1 MFVSNL
7 VIHVDKKV
15 FDDVYH
21 SPDKPFVNL
30 ISQVV
35 CWGSKKKVETSL
47 WYADYDRNNETM
59 VVELQRYF
67 P

>member
-7 VIHVDKKV
+7 VIYVDKKI

-30 ISQVV
+30 ISRVV
-35 CWGSKKKVETSL
+35 CWGSDLSFQYLKRQRPPCGMLTMT
-47 WYADYDRNNETM
+47 ETM
-59 VVELQRYF
+59 RQWL
-67 P
+67 

>member
-35 CWGSKKKVETSL
+35 C
-47 WYADYDRNNETM
+47 
-59 VVELQRYF
+59 
-67 P
+67 